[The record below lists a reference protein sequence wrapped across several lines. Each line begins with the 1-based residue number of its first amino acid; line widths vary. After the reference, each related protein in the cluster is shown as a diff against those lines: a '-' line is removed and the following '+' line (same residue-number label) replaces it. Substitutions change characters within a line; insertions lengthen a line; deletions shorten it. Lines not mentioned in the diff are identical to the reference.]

1 MINLSEHIVE
11 IDGKQY
17 VPYHIAV
24 EALNNVVIEQQ
35 DETLNDLQSKF
46 NDAIQN
52 LKNINLD
59 D

>member
-24 EALNNVVIEQQ
+24 EALNNIVIEQQ
-35 DETLNDLQSKF
+35 DETLNDLQQQLSETF
-46 NDAIQN
+46 NK

>member
-17 VPYHIAV
+17 VPYHTAV
-24 EALNNVVIEQQ
+24 EALNSVVIEQQ

>member
-17 VPYHIAV
+17 VTYHIAV
-24 EALNNVVIEQQ
+24 EALNNIVIEQQ
-35 DETLNDLQSKF
+35 YETLNDLQSKF